1 MMMMMT
7 RMLFSKPQQYG
18 RMASIPSSLTAVVV
32 VVVVVVDDD
41 AVVAVVVVVED
52 CFGQF

>member
-1 MMMMMT
+1 MMMAMMT

-32 VVVVVVDDD
+32 VVVDDDD
-41 AVVAVVVVVED
+41 AVVAVVVVDVD